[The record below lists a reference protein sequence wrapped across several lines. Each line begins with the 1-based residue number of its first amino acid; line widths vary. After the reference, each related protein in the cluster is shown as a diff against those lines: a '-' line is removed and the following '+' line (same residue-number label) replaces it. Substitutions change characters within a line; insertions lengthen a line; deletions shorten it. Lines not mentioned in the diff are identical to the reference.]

1 MAQFFARPFR
11 RLSTHSHQYRPITCW
26 IGAIHLWYFEQF
38 LFSLYTISNRY
49 LYGSESFRQ
58 FVYYFRLLSIRND
71 HPFTRN
77 WSPPD
82 SYARRNHIW
91 LAGIFFPLSFGW
103 LLISVLFFIL
113 FIYVLIAS
121 VFVVDFV
128 LLFLSLR
135 FVYLNEFVHDNIF
148 SVWNKNARKRM
159 KNCILNGRL
168 LLQTERAVVRILYSG
183 LTQKRLPW
191 ITFNFNHFSMRS
203 K

>member
-1 MAQFFARPFR
+1 MVFWTV
-11 RLSTHSHQYRPITCW
+11 LI
-26 IGAIHLWYFEQF
+26 
-38 LFSLYTISNRY
+38 LFSQIALYTISNRY
-49 LYGSESFRQ
+49 LYGSELFRQ

-135 FVYLNEFVHDNIF
+135 FVYLNEFVHDDIF
-148 SVWNKNARKRM
+148 PFEIKTREKEWKTAFWMDVFYYKLKELSYGFFTVVWPKNVCR
-159 KNCILNGRL
+159 
-168 LLQTERAVVRILYSG
+168 E
-183 LTQKRLPW
+183 
-191 ITFNFNHFSMRS
+191 
-203 K
+203 